1 MDEFSLIQQY
11 FQRKSHRKSLQNSTH
26 DGINLGIGDDAALLA
41 PPANHELVISTDT
54 LIAGRHFPIDTNAFD
69 IGWKAVAVNLSDL
82 AAMGAT
88 AHSILLALTLP
99 KADPDFLAKLAEGIF
114 ALCDESNVAL
124 IGGDTTRGETL
135 SLTVTALGWIPTG
148 QAILR
153 SGAQIGDLI
162 VVSNTLGDAAY
173 ALQHINDPQLDPNLK
188 LRLDRPTP
196 RLALGNALRGFASA
210 MLDISDGLA
219 QDLGHI
225 LDASDVAARID
236 VEKLPFSAH
245 LAALSVEQRAPLALS
260 GGDDYELCF
269 TISPQKFADFQQLWS
284 GNDLP
289 LTVIGDIV
297 QHTPNHER
305 LAITYNHLPFHVN
318 TQGFKHFD

>member
-1 MDEFSLIQQY
+1 MDEFSLIQHFFQRDRSQDH
-11 FQRKSHRKSLQNSTH
+11 QRKSSNH
-26 DGINLGIGDDAALLA
+26 GISLGIGDDAALLA
-41 PPANHELVISTDT
+41 PPTNHELVISTDT
-54 LIAGRHFPIDTNAFD
+54 LIAGRHFPIDTDAFD

-114 ALCDESNVAL
+114 ALCDASNVSL

-162 VVSNTLGDAAY
+162 VVSNTLGDAAF
-173 ALQHINDPQLDPNLK
+173 ALQHQHNTKLDPNLK
-188 LRLDRPTP
+188 SRLDRPTP
-196 RLALGNALRGFASA
+196 RLALGQALRGYASA

-219 QDLGHI
+219 QDLEHI
-225 LDASDVAARID
+225 LTTSNVAAWID
-236 VEKLPFSAH
+236 VMKLPFSAP
-245 LAALSVEQRAPLALS
+245 LAIFSLEMRAPLALS

-269 TISPQKFADFQQLWS
+269 TISPQKFAAFQQLWS
-284 GNDLP
+284 SNDLP
-289 LTVIGDIV
+289 LTVIGEIV
-297 QHTPNHER
+297 QHIPEHER
-305 LAITYNHLPFHVN
+305 LTILHNHLPFHVN
-318 TQGFKHFD
+318 TKGFKHFD

>member
-1 MDEFSLIQQY
+1 M
-11 FQRKSHRKSLQNSTH
+11 
-26 DGINLGIGDDAALLA
+26 GVNLGIGDDAALLA
-41 PPANHELVISTDT
+41 PPAYHELAISTDT
-54 LIAGRHFPIDTNAFD
+54 LIIGRHFPIETDAFS

-99 KADPDFLAKLAEGIF
+99 QADPDFLAKLAEGIF
-114 ALCDESNVAL
+114 ALCDSSNVTL
-124 IGGDTTRGETL
+124 IGGDTTRGGTL

-153 SGAQIGDLI
+153 NSAQIGDLI
-162 VVSNTLGDAAY
+162 VVSSTVGDAAY
-173 ALQHINDPQLDPNLK
+173 ALQNLHDPLLDPNLK
-188 LRLDRPTP
+188 SRLDRPRP
-196 RLALGNALRGFASA
+196 RLELGIALRGYASA

-225 LDASDVAARID
+225 LTASDVAAYIH
-236 VEKLPFSAH
+236 VEKLPFSAP
-245 LAALSVEQRAPLALS
+245 LAVLNVEQRAPLALS

-297 QHTPNHER
+297 QHTPQHER
-305 LAITYNHLPFHVN
+305 LTILYHQQPFHVN

>member
-11 FQRKSHRKSLQNSTH
+11 FQRKSQQHSSKSASI
-26 DGINLGIGDDAALLA
+26 GVSLGIGDDAALLA

-54 LIAGRHFPIDTNAFD
+54 LIAGRHFPLDTHPFD

-99 KADPDFLAKLAEGIF
+99 QADPDFLAQLAEGIF
-114 ALCDESNVAL
+114 ALCDASNVSL

-135 SLTVTALGWIPTG
+135 SLTMTALGWIPTG

-173 ALQHINDPQLDPNLK
+173 ALKHLTDPQLDPALK
-188 LRLDRPTP
+188 TRLDRPTP
-196 RLALGNALRGFASA
+196 RLELGIALRGYASA

-219 QDLGHI
+219 QDLCHI
-225 LDASDVAARID
+225 LTASDVAARID
-236 VEKLPFSAH
+236 VEKLPFSNA
-245 LAALSVEQRAPLALS
+245 LAALSVEERAPLALS

-284 GNDLP
+284 GNHLP
-289 LTVIGDIV
+289 LTVIGEIV
-297 QHTPNHER
+297 QHTPNNER
-305 LAITYNHLPFHVN
+305 LTILYHQQPFDTN